1 LTTVPVKKKA
11 LILSITALVVIF
23 IDQYTKF
30 KVRTTPEYQ
39 NVDIIEGWLSFL
51 FTKNPGMALGID
63 ILDTFY
69 VSLFALIATFVIIGY
84 VIKHIQDAPVG
95 FMYLMGLIIG
105 GAIGNLIDR
114 MIMGYVGGY
123 GRFLEG
129 HVVDFIYFNF
139 EIGGRTVF
147 PYIFNMADVAISCAV
162 ILFLLF
168 NKKLFPDHTKTESNE
183 EVSANETTF
192 EEVQTSVISDTS
204 ATEVGPEQDK
214 K

>member
-1 LTTVPVKKKA
+1 MATIPVKKKA
-11 LILSITALVVIF
+11 LILSITALAVIF

-30 KVRTTPEYQ
+30 KVRTTPAYQ

-84 VIKHIQDAPVG
+84 VLKHIQDAPVG

-114 MIMGYVGGY
+114 MVMGYVGGY
-123 GRFLEG
+123 GGFLEG
-129 HVVDFIYFNF
+129 HVVDFIYFNL

-162 ILFLLF
+162 ILILLF
-168 NKKLFPDHTKTESNE
+168 NKKF
-183 EVSANETTF
+183 F
-192 EEVQTSVISDTS
+192 
-204 ATEVGPEQDK
+204 PEQK
-214 K
+214 EEAVKSEPQAESGIEEARAESSEQ

>member
-1 LTTVPVKKKA
+1 MTTASVQKKA
-11 LILSITALVVIF
+11 LILSLTALIVIF

-30 KVRTTPEYQ
+30 KVRTTPSYQ
-39 NVDIIEGWLSFL
+39 NVDIIDGWLAFL

-84 VIKHIQDAPVG
+84 VIRHIHEAPVA
-95 FMYLMGLIIG
+95 FMYLMGLILG

-114 MIMGYVGGY
+114 MIMGYIGGY
-123 GRFLEG
+123 GGFLEG
-129 HVVDFIYFNF
+129 HVVDFIYFNLQ
-139 EIGGRTVF
+139 IGGRTVF

-168 NKKLFPDHTKTESNE
+168 NKKFFPEQTKAESVEVIPTRDTTIE
-183 EVSANETTF
+183 EA
-192 EEVQTSVISDTS
+192 QTQTISDTS
-204 ATEVGPEQDK
+204 PSEGASDQD
-214 K
+214 

>member
-1 LTTVPVKKKA
+1 MTTVPVRKKA

-23 IDQYTKF
+23 VDQYTKF
-30 KVRTTPEYQ
+30 KVRTTPDYQ
-39 NVDIIEGWLSFL
+39 NVDIIDGWLSFL

-84 VIKHIQDAPVG
+84 VIRHIHDAPVG

-123 GRFLEG
+123 GGFLEG
-129 HVVDFIYFNF
+129 HVVDFIYFNL

-168 NKKLFPDHTKTESNE
+168 NKKLFPEQAKSENDE
-183 EVSANETTF
+183 ELPSKDTTF
-192 EEVQTSVISDTS
+192 DDVQTTAISDS
-204 ATEVGPEQDK
+204 AATEETPDQDK
-214 K
+214 N

>member
-1 LTTVPVKKKA
+1 MTTVSVKKKA

-30 KVRTTPEYQ
+30 KVRTTPAYQ

-84 VIKHIQDAPVG
+84 VIRHIHDAPVG

-105 GAIGNLIDR
+105 GATGNLIDR
-114 MIMGYVGGY
+114 MIMGYIGGY
-123 GRFLEG
+123 GGFLEG
-129 HVVDFIYFNF
+129 HVVDFIYFNL

-168 NKKLFPDHTKTESNE
+168 NKKLFPETPKTEDPE
-183 EVSANETTF
+183 EVHPSTFAETTAS
-192 EEVQTSVISDTS
+192 ETST
-204 ATEVGPEQDK
+204 EQDK
-214 K
+214 N